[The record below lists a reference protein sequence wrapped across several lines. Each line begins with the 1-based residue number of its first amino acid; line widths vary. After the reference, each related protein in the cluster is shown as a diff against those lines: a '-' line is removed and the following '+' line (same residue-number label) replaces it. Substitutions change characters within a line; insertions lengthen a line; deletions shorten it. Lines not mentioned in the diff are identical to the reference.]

1 MRKTTELALEALARS
16 FSVADLMVSVEQLVR
31 ADSLDEAR
39 ALFGAY
45 DFVPYPSSGPIEGWF
60 RKDVEDGET
69 LDPGTL
75 LSDST
80 SLIEL
85 PRFLALRPAYL
96 VLRGNVVGGLVH
108 FSDLNN
114 PLMKLPLY
122 VLFEAVESELLPALN
137 KVLEEGDLKAVLS
150 RKRFGEVLK
159 RRTRLQAERSELG
172 WAQGMHCGE
181 LLALAKR
188 RSIIELP
195 DNEVHS
201 LNDLRNKVTHADRL
215 LIEANAD
222 VQNLDD
228 VRGAFE
234 RLNDLLNKL
243 PSAA

>member
-1 MRKTTELALEALARS
+1 MRRITELALEALARS
-16 FSVADLMVSVEQLVR
+16 FSVADVMVSVEHLAR
-31 ADSLDEAR
+31 ADSLAEAR
-39 ALFGAY
+39 PLFGSY
-45 DFVPYPSSGPIEGWF
+45 DFVPYPSSGRIEGWF
-60 RKDVEDGET
+60 RKDLEDGEP
-69 LDPGTL
+69 LSAGVL

-85 PRFLALRPAYL
+85 PRFLAHKPAYL

-122 VLFEAVESELLPALN
+122 VLFEAVESELLPSLN
-137 KVLEEGDLKAVLS
+137 KVLEEADLKAVLN
-150 RKRFGEVLK
+150 RNRFGEVLK

-172 WAQGMHCGE
+172 WAQGLHFGE

-188 RSIIELP
+188 CSIIDLP
-195 DNEVHS
+195 DNEVLS
-201 LNDLRNKVTHADRL
+201 LNELRNKVAHADRL

-222 VQNLDD
+222 VQYLDN

-234 RLNDLLNKL
+234 RLNELLDKL